1 MKSTVIATILGL
13 GLTLSMSQAQPVS
26 ILGDDEAFLIVKG
39 QTAECMGVGPMEC
52 LQVKHS
58 FDQPEWE
65 NFFAHIQGFEFTE
78 GESALLK
85 VKTTK
90 IENPP
95 ADAPNIRYELV
106 ETVAIMPSVVEPK

>member
-1 MKSTVIATILGL
+1 MKSTAIAIILGL

-39 QTAECMGVGPMEC
+39 QKAECMGVGPMEC
-52 LQVKHS
+52 LQVKYS

-65 NFFAHIQGFEFTE
+65 NFFANIQGFEFTE

-95 ADAPNIRYELV
+95 ADASNIRYDLV
-106 ETVAIMPSVVEPK
+106 ETVAIIPSGVEPK